1 MREEVMDHHHDG
13 PFDGDL
19 EMVFK
24 SGGTLINHCLCLLT
38 LIAYI
43 NPMGLW
49 FTVSIALLRDVSQC
63 SHDQST
69 EGTAG
74 EDMIS

>member
-1 MREEVMDHHHDG
+1 MMDHYDDE
-13 PFDGDL
+13 PFGSDL

-24 SGGTLINHCLCLLT
+24 LGETLIDHCLCLLT